1 MAASPPGQAHDYPT
15 KPIHIVV
22 PLPPG
27 GSNDV
32 LARLLGQKMSE
43 AFGQPVIVDNKPGA
57 AGNISTDFMAKA
69 EGDGYN
75 IAVAPNQTVAVNP
88 ALYR

>member
-1 MAASPPGQAHDYPT
+1 MKFTRRKYLAAGCALAGLGLLASPLVHSQDYPV

-27 GSNDV
+27 GSNDA

-43 AFGQPVIVDNKPGA
+43 AFG
-57 AGNISTDFMAKA
+57 
-69 EGDGYN
+69 
-75 IAVAPNQTVAVNP
+75 
-88 ALYR
+88 